1 MSTQPTARGPYRTG
15 IERRQQIIASAAA
28 VFTEFGYHGGS
39 MRQIALQVGVTPAAL
54 TRHFESKADLLVAVL
69 EWWRNETD
77 SVMRPDVHGL
87 AFFAELRSVMRY
99 HLDHR
104 GLLELFL
111 TLSTEAINA
120 SHPAAAFV
128 RTRYA
133 RMAGDLSR
141 ELATAVEH
149 REVRALSAAEIER
162 DCRTLMAVM
171 DGVELQWLLDPSLDL
186 LALFDLGF
194 ERISGGWQD
203 EQRRALSRT

>member
-1 MSTQPTARGPYRTG
+1 MSIQPNARGPYRTG

-77 SVMRPDVHGL
+77 SVRRPDVHGL
-87 AFFAELRSVMRY
+87 AYFAELRSVMGY

-111 TLSTEAINA
+111 T
-120 SHPAAAFV
+120 
-128 RTRYA
+128 R
-133 RMAGDLSR
+133 
-141 ELATAVEH
+141 
-149 REVRALSAAEIER
+149 
-162 DCRTLMAVM
+162 
-171 DGVELQWLLDPSLDL
+171 
-186 LALFDLGF
+186 
-194 ERISGGWQD
+194 
-203 EQRRALSRT
+203 QRRSCGRATPGWPPN

>member
-1 MSTQPTARGPYRTG
+1 MSTQPNARGPYRTG

-87 AFFAELRSVMRY
+87 AYFTELRSVMRY

-111 TLSTEAINA
+111 TLSTEAINT
-120 SHPAAAFV
+120 SHPAASFV
-128 RTRYA
+128 RARYA

-141 ELATAVEH
+141 ELSSAAE
-149 REVRALSAAEIER
+149 RGEVRPMSAAEIER
-162 DCRTLMAVM
+162 DCRTLMALM
-171 DGVELQWLLDPSLDL
+171 DGVELQWLLDSRLDL

-194 ERISGGWQD
+194 ERIRDGWLL
-203 EQRRALSRT
+203 ESRAGLSRS